1 LDISWTSTFSALLDR
16 LVLDMARR
24 IKDKALDTRGAREK
38 LPISGKPYY
47 RLLEPGLH
55 LGYRRLRGR
64 AGTWVARH
72 YVGNQ
77 TYETEGIGTA
87 DDRSDADGVMI
98 LSFWQA
104 TEKARERAVA
114 RAHAAAGKT
123 GPLTVADVIADYL
136 DYLNRHKKSGQ
147 DARYSAEAFILPAL
161 GTVEVEKLTT
171 NQLRKWHAN
180 IAETPARVRTP
191 KGEEQRHRQFSG
203 DEEAIRHR
211 KSTANRVLSILKA
224 ALNRAYEDDRITSDV
239 IWTRVKPFEKAAS
252 VRTRY
257 LEIAEATR
265 LMNACEPEFR
275 LLVQAALQTGCRYGE
290 LARLKVEDFKRD
302 SGTLAIR
309 ISKTSKSRHVV
320 LTEEGIAF
328 FSQITAG
335 RAKSETMLRRSNGE
349 PWTKSLQSLPMARA
363 CQCANID
370 PPISFHG
377 LRHTYAS
384 LSVMAGV
391 PLLVLAKNLGHRDS
405 KMIEMHYGHLA
416 ATYVTEAI
424 RAGAPR
430 FGIVADS
437 NVRRLGG

>member
-1 LDISWTSTFSALLDR
+1 
-16 LVLDMARR
+16 MARR
-24 IKDKALDTRGAREK
+24 IKDKALDTRSAREK

-47 RLLEPGLH
+47 RLLEPALH

-77 TYETEGIGTA
+77 SYETEGVGTA
-87 DDRSDADGVMI
+87 DDLSDADGVMI

-136 DYLNRHKKSGQ
+136 DYLNQHKKSGK
-147 DARYSAEAFILPAL
+147 DAEYSAEAFILPAL
-161 GTVEVEKLTT
+161 GNVEVEKLTVD
-171 NQLRKWHAN
+171 QLRKWHASV
-180 IAETPARVRTP
+180 AKTPARVRTP
-191 KGEEQRHRQFSG
+191 KGAEQRHRELG
-203 DEEAIRHR
+203 DDEETIRQR

-224 ALNRAYEDDRITSDV
+224 ALNRAYEDERITSDAV
-239 IWTRVKPFEKAAS
+239 WARVKPFEKAAAA
-252 VRTRY
+252 RTRY

-265 LMNACEPEFR
+265 LINACEPEFR

-290 LARLKVEDFKRD
+290 LTRLKIEDFKRD
-302 SGTLAIR
+302 SSTLAIR
-309 ISKTSKSRHVV
+309 VTKTGKSRHVV

-335 RAKSETMLRRSNGE
+335 RAKSEIMLRRANGE

-363 CQCANID
+363 CEQAKIS
-370 PPISFHG
+370 PIISFHG

-391 PLLVLAKNLGHRDS
+391 PLLVLAKNLGHVDS
-405 KMIEMHYGHLA
+405 KMVEMHYGHLA
-416 ATYVTEAI
+416 TTYITEAI

-430 FGIVADS
+430 FGFKPDNKV
-437 NVRRLGG
+437 VTL

>member
-1 LDISWTSTFSALLDR
+1 
-16 LVLDMARR
+16 MARR
-24 IKDKALDTRGAREK
+24 IKDKALDTRSAREK

-77 TYETEGIGTA
+77 SYETEGVGTA
-87 DDRSDADGVMI
+87 DDLSDADGVMI

-136 DYLNRHKKSGQ
+136 DYLNQHKKSGK
-147 DARYSAEAFILPAL
+147 DAEYSAEAFILPAL
-161 GTVEVEKLTT
+161 GKVEVEKLTVD
-171 NQLRKWHAN
+171 QLRKWHASV
-180 IAETPARVRTP
+180 ARTPARVRTP
-191 KGEEQRHRQFSG
+191 KGAEQRHRELG
-203 DEEAIRHR
+203 DDEETIRQR

-224 ALNRAYEDDRITSDV
+224 ALNRAYEDERISSDAV
-239 IWTRVKPFEKAAS
+239 WARVKPFEKAAAA
-252 VRTRY
+252 RTRY

-265 LMNACEPEFR
+265 LINACEPEFR

-290 LARLKVEDFKRD
+290 LTRLKVEDFKRD
-302 SGTLAIR
+302 SSTLAIR
-309 ISKTSKSRHVV
+309 ITKTGESRHVV

-335 RAKSETMLRRSNGE
+335 RAKSEIMLRRANGE

-363 CQCANID
+363 CERAKIS
-370 PPISFHG
+370 PVISFHG
-377 LRHTYAS
+377 LRHTYSS

-391 PLLVLAKNLGHRDS
+391 PVLVLAKNLGHVDS
-405 KMIEMHYGHLA
+405 KMVEMHYGHLA
-416 ATYVTEAI
+416 TTYITEAI

-430 FGIVADS
+430 FGMVADS
-437 NVRRLGG
+437 NVRRLGGSS